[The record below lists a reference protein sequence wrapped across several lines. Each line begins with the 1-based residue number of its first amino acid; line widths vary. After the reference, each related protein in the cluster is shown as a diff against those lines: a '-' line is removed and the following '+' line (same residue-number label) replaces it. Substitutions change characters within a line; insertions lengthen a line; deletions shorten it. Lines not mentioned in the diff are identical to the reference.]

1 MPLTAARPCV
11 RGSTLVPTS
20 PHLHPSPPAAVTPTQ
35 EYVGGYVTSD
45 TGHLEFRDGLLVDAL
60 RRGHWIILDGACRP

>member
-1 MPLTAARPCV
+1 M
-11 RGSTLVPTS
+11 
-20 PHLHPSPPAAVTPTQ
+20 TPMQ

-60 RRGHWIILDGACRP
+60 RRGHWIILDGACRPCP